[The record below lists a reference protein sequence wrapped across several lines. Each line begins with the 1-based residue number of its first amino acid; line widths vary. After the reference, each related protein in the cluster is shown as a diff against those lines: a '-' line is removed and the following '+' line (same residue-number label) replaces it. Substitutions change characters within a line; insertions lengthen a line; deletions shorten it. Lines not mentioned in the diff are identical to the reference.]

1 MYFILHLVV
10 PITTLGTNFEIKYD
24 FLINTQETECIEMK
38 YCSKRKKIARA
49 VVMKIEISGFIYQIV
64 RESGRFLIMGCPIV
78 AKKKS
83 FWDICSALKSP

>member
-38 YCSKRKKIARA
+38 YCSKRKKIVRA

-78 AKKKS
+78 AKKNH
-83 FWDICSALKSP
+83 FGIYAVL